1 MGLRVQTDVRSAS
14 WGSPLYFLLEW
25 LNLYAAPVTLMRRL
39 VGTAGLGWVLWRL
52 FGPEV
57 EPRYEGE
64 QERPL
69 HIPGRTVPVGEQEF
83 FVREAGSESAAPI
96 VLIHGWGFDG
106 EMTYYKL
113 IPLLAERYRVII
125 PDHRNHGKSDRIRGP
140 VEVADLALETIG
152 VLDAL
157 GYDEF
162 DVFGYSLGGMAAQV
176 LAHQHPER
184 VRRLILGGTAAYPVD
199 RFRFLARF
207 LFWFARGVA
216 RLSKKEVVVL
226 TYRLLLRSGIV
237 EARHARWFWAAMLNR
252 DPTLYYE
259 SGKSAWR
266 FDSRPWV
273 GRIRVPTM
281 VIIPTSDQVVP
292 TRTQYELAELIGADR
307 VVEITGAGH
316 ESVLSHPEEYAA
328 AVESFLTDV

>member
-1 MGLRVQTDVRSAS
+1 MKR
-14 WGSPLYFLLEW
+14 
-25 LNLYAAPVTLMRRL
+25 LNLYAAPVRFARRFL
-39 VGTAGLGWVLWRL
+39 GAIGLGWVLWRL

-57 EPRYEGE
+57 EPTYEGE

-69 HIPGRTVPVGEQEF
+69 HLPGHTVLVGEHEF
-83 FVREAGSESAAPI
+83 FVREAGPESAPPL

-113 IPLLAERYRVII
+113 IPTLAERYRVIV
-125 PDHRNHGKSDRIRGP
+125 PDYRNHGKSDRIRGP

-157 GYDEF
+157 GHDEF

-176 LAHQHPER
+176 LAYRYPER

-199 RFRFLARF
+199 RFRFPARIA
-207 LFWFARGVA
+207 FWIARATA
-216 RLSKKEVVVL
+216 RLSKKEAVIL
-226 TYRLLLRSGIV
+226 TYRLLLRSGVI
-237 EARHARWFWAAMLNR
+237 ETRHARWFWAAMLNR

-259 SGKSAWR
+259 SGKAAWR

-273 GRIRVPTM
+273 GQIDVPTM
-281 VIIPTSDQVVP
+281 MIIPTNDQIVP

-307 VVEITGAGH
+307 VVEIPGTGH
-316 ESVLSHPEEYAA
+316 ESVLSHPEEYIAA
-328 AVESFLTDV
+328 IESFLSDA

>member
-1 MGLRVQTDVRSAS
+1 MRST
-14 WGSPLYFLLEW
+14 LYFPPCLR
-25 LNLYAAPVTLMRRL
+25 NLYAAPVRLIRRIL
-39 VGTAGLGWVLWRL
+39 GTAGLGWVLWRL

-57 EPRYEGE
+57 EPTYETK

-69 HIPGRTVPVGEQEF
+69 SIPGRTVLVGEQEF
-83 FVREAGSESAAPI
+83 FVREAGPDSARPL

-106 EMTYYKL
+106 EMTYYKM
-113 IPLLAERYRVII
+113 IPALAERYRVVV

-176 LAHQHPER
+176 LAYRYPER

-199 RFRFLARF
+199 RLRVPARF
-207 LFWFARGVA
+207 AFWIARATA
-216 RLSKKEVVVL
+216 RLSKKEVVIL
-226 TYRLLLRSGIV
+226 TYRLLLRSGVI
-237 EARHARWFWAAMLNR
+237 EARHARWFWAAILNR

-259 SGKSAWR
+259 SGKAAWR

-273 GRIRVPTM
+273 GGIGVPTM
-281 VIIPTSDQVVP
+281 MVIPTKDQIVP
-292 TRTQYELAELIGADR
+292 PRTQYELAELVGADP
-307 VVEITGAGH
+307 VVEILGAGH
-316 ESVLSHPEEYAA
+316 ESVLSHPEDYVAA
-328 AVESFLTDV
+328 IESFLTKA